1 MHAAMNR
8 LKAGHAGFTLTE
20 LAIVMVIMAL
30 LIGGM
35 LVPLSTQRDIQNTNN
50 TQKQLSEIREALLGF
65 AAANGRLP
73 CPASPATSGIEN
85 PAGGGACASANNG
98 FVPGAT
104 LGIGPTDSQGY
115 VLDAWGN
122 RIRYAITT
130 WGATSGTPP
139 YHPNAFTTV
148 DGIKSAWSDPLL
160 ATGIEPRLRVCST
173 SVGIG
178 SSDCASD
185 MTISYTTAAILVSS
199 GRNGGTT
206 PTSADELA
214 NTDNNSTF
222 VNHAPTPADA
232 PQGEFDDIVVWLSP
246 NILYSRMIAANRLP

>member
-1 MHAAMNR
+1 MNR

-35 LVPLSTQRDIQNTNN
+35 LIPLSTQRDIQNTNN
-50 TQKQLSEIREALLGF
+50 TQKQLSEIREALVGF

-73 CPASPATSGIEN
+73 CPASPAATGIEN
-85 PAGGGACASANNG
+85 PAGGGACVNPKDG

-104 LGIGPTDSQGY
+104 LGIGPTDAQGY

-122 RIRYAITT
+122 RIRYAVTN
-130 WGATSGTPP
+130 WQSGGGAT
-139 YHPNAFTTV
+139 HPNAFTTV
-148 DGIKSAWSDPLL
+148 DGIKGAWNDAAVTIAPN
-160 ATGIEPRLRVCST
+160 LRVCST

-178 SSDCASD
+178 GSACAAS
-185 MTISYTTAAILVSS
+185 MTLSYETAAILVSS
-199 GRNGGTT
+199 GRNGGST
-206 PTSADELA
+206 PTGADELA

-222 VNHAPTPADA
+222 VSHAPTPADA